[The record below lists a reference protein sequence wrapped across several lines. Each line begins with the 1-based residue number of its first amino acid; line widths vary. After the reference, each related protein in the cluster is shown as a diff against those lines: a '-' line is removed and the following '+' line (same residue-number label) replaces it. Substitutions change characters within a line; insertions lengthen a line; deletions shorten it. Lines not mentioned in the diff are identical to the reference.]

1 MNKHAWT
8 IARSRDSTH
17 AEFGAWVFADLAST
31 VKELIPSARDTRITL
46 QDEDAILN
54 ATVPVGREDVAVDAV
69 LEITTANECPPMDP
83 WHEFLVGHCAH
94 VQGWRVKPTVIFDAT
109 RALERGEQSDAPNV
123 LVFVQRLDG
132 TTPEHFDTN
141 WYKHAGH
148 ADGAEA
154 ESEHSREER
163 AREEAGHGGLYRQN
177 RVLEAVTP
185 TAWVVHGYTQLQL
198 GMLIPAVPEE
208 PYERTRGEE
217 PFDRWPPRMVQG
229 PEHRIL

>member
-1 MNKHAWT
+1 MDKYAWT
-8 IARSRDSTH
+8 LVRNG
-17 AEFGAWVFADLAST
+17 GAQERWALDELGDAVGD
-31 VKELIPSARDTRITL
+31 LIPGVTDARVTL
-46 QDEDAILN
+46 QAPAALLN
-54 ATVPVGREDVAVDAV
+54 ATAPVGGVEQPIDAV
-69 LEITTANECPPMDP
+69 LEITTMDECPPLDP
-83 WHEFLVGHCAH
+83 WHEFLGGCCAH

-109 RALERGEQSDAPNV
+109 GALERGEQSDTPNV

-132 TTPEHFDTN
+132 TTPGHFDTN

-148 ADGAEA
+148 ADGNEA

-163 AREEAGHGGLYRQN
+163 TREEAEHGGLYRQN

-198 GMLIPAVPEE
+198 GMLIPVVPAE

-217 PFDRWPPRMVQG
+217 AFDRWPPRMVQG
-229 PEHRIL
+229 PQHRIL